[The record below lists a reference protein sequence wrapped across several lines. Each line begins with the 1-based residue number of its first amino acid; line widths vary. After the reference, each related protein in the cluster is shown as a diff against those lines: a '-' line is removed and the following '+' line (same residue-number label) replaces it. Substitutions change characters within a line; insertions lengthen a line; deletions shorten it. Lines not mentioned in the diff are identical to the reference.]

1 MGKYSTDV
9 RKIYK
14 KKQIKAKEKLKKLE
28 TGEISYTQLNRL
40 AKKLFYNRL
49 KAGYE
54 FPARIFSSDKKSSG
68 GVA

>member
-40 AKKLFYNRL
+40 AKKLFYKRL

-54 FPARIFSSDKKSSG
+54 FPARIFSSGKKNSG